1 MAPPIE
7 VSYHRFDPPD
17 HIREK
22 IEALLSQFDKYED
35 DITDG
40 RVVVEAANR
49 RGNQVVLDIHVEL
62 NLKGRRVVGKRTGE
76 YPEPAGQRTF
86 DRAATEAFR
95 VVQRQIKQHTDKLQ
109 PHETKALSH
118 QRQRG
123 RIESLDLIDETGFVE
138 MPDGVSLFFS
148 KKVLKDTEFRAL
160 LEGDTVL
167 VTVADSMSPYGPQA
181 SSVELESPD
190 VRSR

>member
-17 HIREK
+17 HIRER
-22 IEALLSQFDKYED
+22 IAELLSQFDKYEN

-49 RGNQVVLDIHVEL
+49 RGNQVVLEIHVEL

-95 VVQRQIKQHTDKLQ
+95 VVQRQIKQHAEKLQ
-109 PHETKALSH
+109 PHETKQLAH

>member
-7 VSYHRFDPPD
+7 VSFHRFDPPD

-22 IEALLSQFDKYED
+22 IEALLSQLDKYED
-35 DITDG
+35 AITDG
-40 RVVVEAANR
+40 RVVVEKANEH
-49 RGNQVVLDIHVEL
+49 GGKAVLDVHVEL
-62 NLKGRRVVGKRTGE
+62 NLKGRRVVGKRSAD
-76 YPEPAGQRTF
+76 YPAPAGQRSF
-86 DRAATEAFR
+86 DSAATEAFR
-95 VVQRQIKQHTDKLQ
+95 VVQRQIKEHTDKLQ
-109 PHETKALSH
+109 PHEMKELAH

-123 RIESLDLIDETGFVE
+123 RIQSLDRIDDTGFVE

-167 VTVADSMSPYGPQA
+167 VTVADSESPYGPQA
-181 SSVELESPD
+181 SSVELEVPE